1 MAKTCLT
8 PYQYQYGIIKYQLQ
22 RRYIMV
28 KIDGKEY
35 ADANEYITDQLL
47 AFNKALVS
55 IYKTEEE
62 E

>member
-1 MAKTCLT
+1 
-8 PYQYQYGIIKYQLQ
+8 
-22 RRYIMV
+22 MV
-28 KIDGKEY
+28 RIDGKDY

-47 AFNKALVS
+47 ALNNSLVS

>member
-1 MAKTCLT
+1 
-8 PYQYQYGIIKYQLQ
+8 
-22 RRYIMV
+22 MV

-47 AFNKALVS
+47 ALNKSHVS